1 MKQDRRRRH
10 LRPRPC
16 RSQINQQLEHV
27 RSTMQMFQLEGL
39 LEASKPEPNLT
50 RLQFL
55 DRMLGLMQ
63 DEAASLEKI

>member
-27 RSTMQMFQLEGL
+27 RSSMQLFQLEGL
-39 LEASKPEPNLT
+39 LEASKPEPNLP

-55 DRMLGLMQ
+55 DHMLGLMQ
-63 DEAASLEKI
+63 EEAASLEKI